1 MPTGAPD
8 DRVLPLDELDP
19 ILERFE
25 LAWQS
30 APFPRLEDYL
40 PAGDSAAESTPGRE
54 QVLAELIKIDLEY
67 CWRGAR
73 SAESDPSAV
82 ASASVNG
89 DRRLPRGKATLE
101 QYWASFPE
109 LRFADAA
116 TAELAAEEYRVRMRW
131 GDRPS
136 RSEYRRRFPQLG
148 DALDAALQRIDEEL
162 GEAQDSSAAVASVS
176 LRRSE
181 ETIPLPFNP
190 AMAVQAGRAPVS
202 TEDLL
207 FLLHESRL
215 VSAASLIELRLT
227 ISATAQ
233 PPEARELAQDLVS
246 RGWLTE
252 YQGQELLQGRYRGLV
267 LGEYAVLEKVGQGGM
282 GVVFK
287 AEHRRMERLV
297 ALKVLAPEFSTNHD
311 AISRFHREV
320 RAAAKLLHP
329 NIVLAL
335 DAGQD
340 GDIQF
345 LAMEFVSGIDLRRL
359 VQEQGKLPVRKAL
372 KYLLQAAEGLDFA
385 HRAGIVHRDVK
396 PANLLLDVHGTVKV
410 ADMGL
415 ARLHD
420 ELLRGA
426 QAAGRP
432 EPIAAD
438 LTAAGSILGTVDYM
452 APEQILNPRDVDR
465 RADIYSLGC
474 TLHFLLT
481 GRAPFAGGSVSDK
494 LLAHREAEPPSLAAA
509 RPDVSPRL
517 DAVFRRMLQKQPS
530 QRQSSAR
537 MLIEELEA
545 CLHEADFTRH
555 GFSNAEYS
563 GEAAPSTELPAVAPA
578 AVTESGGS
586 VADELPAPRRLWQSP
601 IAWTVAICL
610 VLVGVRFAKVTRAR
624 HAADRRSPASADK
637 LREREATG
645 ADRTVGDAD
654 EQHDKAKPVLAPAP
668 SNVAAN
674 GGTAVAAVVAE
685 PVKPPSVATPTPT
698 LPQQRI
704 RKWAFLIASD
714 CREAGTTDE
723 PNLCAADVQLVADT
737 LIDSGDFAAQD
748 VWINVQRADEQEDE
762 HGQRLQAE
770 LARRLAEPQA
780 ADLVLVF
787 FSGFRRLDPTSHEWQ
802 LDLPGTSGS
811 DEPSATLS
819 VARLQELLKGCAAAK
834 KALVIDVRPIERA
847 SPPLYSKGAEP
858 SLGVAFEGLVTLLS
872 SKASQASTAWN
883 PRGHRVFGYY
893 LAEGLQGAADYDHDG
908 TVDHLELYRFLA
920 INVSTE
926 ADRLGRRQ
934 TPVLLDDESIGVLPL
949 IRAAAP
955 AADVRLGAAGAAGT
969 QNP

>member
-8 DRVLPLDELDP
+8 NRVLPPDELEP

-67 CWRGAR
+67 CWRGAW
-73 SAESDPSAV
+73 SAARDPAEATSAP
-82 ASASVNG
+82 AEANS
-89 DRRLPRGKATLE
+89 RPPRGKAALE
-101 QYWASFPE
+101 QYWERFPE
-109 LRFADAA
+109 LRFANAA
-116 TAELAAEEYRVRMRW
+116 AVELAAEEYRVRTRW

-162 GEAQDSSAAVASVS
+162 GEERDSSAAVASVS
-176 LRRSE
+176 QRRYE

-190 AMAVQAGRAPVS
+190 AMAAAIQAAGAPVS

-297 ALKVLAPEFSTNHD
+297 ALKVLAPEFSTNHA

-340 GDIQF
+340 GDIHF

-396 PANLLLDVHGTVKV
+396 PANLLLDAHGTVKV

-426 QAAGRP
+426 NRRSSGAGRGGSDRGRQHFGHGRLHGPGADPQSARRRPPRRHLQSWLHLALPAHRPRCVCRRFGLRQAAGASRSR
-432 EPIAAD
+432 AAV
-438 LTAAGSILGTVDYM
+438 AG
-452 APEQILNPRDVDR
+452 R
-465 RADIYSLGC
+465 
-474 TLHFLLT
+474 
-481 GRAPFAGGSVSDK
+481 
-494 LLAHREAEPPSLAAA
+494 
-509 RPDVSPRL
+509 
-517 DAVFRRMLQKQPS
+517 
-530 QRQSSAR
+530 
-537 MLIEELEA
+537 
-545 CLHEADFTRH
+545 
-555 GFSNAEYS
+555 
-563 GEAAPSTELPAVAPA
+563 GEARCFGPA
-578 AVTESGGS
+578 
-586 VADELPAPRRLWQSP
+586 RRGFP
-601 IAWTVAICL
+601 P
-610 VLVGVRFAKVTRAR
+610 
-624 HAADRRSPASADK
+624 HAAKAAFRAAK
-637 LREREATG
+637 LR
-645 ADRTVGDAD
+645 
-654 EQHDKAKPVLAPAP
+654 
-668 SNVAAN
+668 
-674 GGTAVAAVVAE
+674 
-685 PVKPPSVATPTPT
+685 
-698 LPQQRI
+698 
-704 RKWAFLIASD
+704 
-714 CREAGTTDE
+714 
-723 PNLCAADVQLVADT
+723 
-737 LIDSGDFAAQD
+737 QD
-748 VWINVQRADEQEDE
+748 VN
-762 HGQRLQAE
+762 
-770 LARRLAEPQA
+770 
-780 ADLVLVF
+780 
-787 FSGFRRLDPTSHEWQ
+787 
-802 LDLPGTSGS
+802 
-811 DEPSATLS
+811 
-819 VARLQELLKGCAAAK
+819 
-834 KALVIDVRPIERA
+834 
-847 SPPLYSKGAEP
+847 
-858 SLGVAFEGLVTLLS
+858 
-872 SKASQASTAWN
+872 
-883 PRGHRVFGYY
+883 
-893 LAEGLQGAADYDHDG
+893 
-908 TVDHLELYRFLA
+908 
-920 INVSTE
+920 
-926 ADRLGRRQ
+926 
-934 TPVLLDDESIGVLPL
+934 
-949 IRAAAP
+949 
-955 AADVRLGAAGAAGT
+955 
-969 QNP
+969 